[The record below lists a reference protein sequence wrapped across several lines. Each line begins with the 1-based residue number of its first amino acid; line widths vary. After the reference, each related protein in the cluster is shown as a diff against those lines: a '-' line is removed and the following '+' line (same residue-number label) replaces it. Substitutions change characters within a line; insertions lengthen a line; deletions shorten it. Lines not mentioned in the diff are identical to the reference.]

1 MSYNIW
7 HKHMKDN
14 LILQDKNYISAK
26 RASIIF
32 GYTSDYVGQLCRL
45 GKLECKMI
53 GRSWFVS
60 EESVIKHREA
70 VASDL
75 NSKVN
80 SNIGAD
86 TIKSV
91 DTGSDFTVHLLLLDS
106 QKFIYL
112 SAPTLISTPV
122 STPIET
128 HITSSVPTP
137 PPFYSASVSAFASAP
152 LKSHVGMAQSMTIHH
167 FGDFKKIAIVSA
179 FFVFAFLF
187 IMESSF
193 GLSNNVANV
202 ISKITNSNSGSLV
215 EMQKPPPD
223 PNSESSF
230 GGLAVVSSSNTEDGD
245 ERIKQK
251 IRDSFSDE
259 VEVKP
264 DSSRTAGVITPVF
277 RKVRG
282 DDFVY
287 VMVPIKN

>member
-1 MSYNIW
+1 
-7 HKHMKDN
+7 MKDN

-26 RASIIF
+26 LASVIF

-60 EESVIKHREA
+60 EESVIKHRET

-75 NSKVN
+75 SSKIN
-80 SNIGAD
+80 SNVD
-86 TIKSV
+86 VSVVKTCV
-91 DTGSDFTVHLLLLDS
+91 DTGSDFFVHLLLL
-106 QKFIYL
+106 
-112 SAPTLISTPV
+112 SAPIT
-122 STPIET
+122 TPIT
-128 HITSSVPTP
+128 TSVPTP
-137 PPFYSASVSAFASAP
+137 PPFYFAPASVSTFTSIP
-152 LKSHVGMAQSMTIHH
+152 MKSDVPMAQIMTLHH
-167 FGDFKKIAIVSA
+167 VGDFKKIAMIFA

-193 GLSNNVANV
+193 GLSSNVANV
-202 ISKITNSNSGSLV
+202 ISKIANSNAGSLV
-215 EMQKPPPD
+215 EIQKPPPD
-223 PNSESSF
+223 PGSESSF
-230 GGLAVVSSSNTEDGD
+230 GGLAVVPSSNTEDGD

-259 VEVKP
+259 VEIKP